1 MTKFNN
7 LKIFVAGSLL
17 LDLLGEIFIKVNID
31 EKPKYNTCD
40 GENIAEW
47 KYATGAVE
55 YDICVDKDNKA
66 LFIDRDKALEYVK
79 NERKDALDY
88 IRNVESLDELSE
100 NNYKQ
105 YYEYTSNVDE
115 DSEYYSN
122 LIFLN
127 EFFKVYDNNFVK

>member
-1 MTKFNN
+1 MTKINN
-7 LKIFVAGSLL
+7 IKIFVAGSLL
-17 LDLLGEIFIKVNID
+17 LVLLGEIFIKVNID

>member
-1 MTKFNN
+1 MTKINN

-17 LDLLGEIFIKVNID
+17 LVLLVAIFIKVNID

-47 KYATGAVE
+47 EYATGAVE

-88 IRNVESLDELSE
+88 IRNVEKLDELSE

-105 YYEYTSNVDE
+105 YYEYTNNVE
-115 DSEYYSN
+115 DGSEYYSD

>member
-1 MTKFNN
+1 MTKINN
-7 LKIFVAGSLL
+7 LKIFVAGALL
-17 LDLLGEIFIKVNID
+17 LVLLVAIFIKVNID
-31 EKPKYNTCD
+31 EKPKYNICD
-40 GENIAEW
+40 GENIGEW
-47 KYATGAVE
+47 EDATGAVE

-88 IRNVESLDELSE
+88 IRNVENLDELSE
-100 NNYKQ
+100 SNYEK

-115 DSEYYSN
+115 DGEYYSD